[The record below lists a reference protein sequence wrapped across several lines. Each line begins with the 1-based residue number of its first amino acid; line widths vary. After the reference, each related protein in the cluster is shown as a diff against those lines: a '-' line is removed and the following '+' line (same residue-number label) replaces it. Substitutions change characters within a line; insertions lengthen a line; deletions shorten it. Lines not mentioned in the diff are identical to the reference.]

1 MAIYSSRNPDESD
14 VQGHQFDLGN
24 CGLEVTTMKLVLYD
38 DYRLG
43 VIQDSRVVDVMDAFA
58 GMQFRRPQE
67 MMEELITNWNEV
79 KPKIDGV
86 IRGKEGVPLD
96 GVRLRAPLPRPSK
109 LICAAVNYLE
119 FGQREPAVLD
129 AFLKSP
135 SAIIGSGDTCELPPV
150 PATIFHHEPELAF
163 VVGKRAT
170 KVSQDDALSY
180 IFGYCNFLDMSARGL
195 QGAVG
200 NSFFL
205 GKCWD
210 TFAPMG
216 PALVTADEIPDPQNI
231 RVRLWNND
239 EPRHDFYTSDMAHPI
254 RELVSEFSK
263 ITTLEPGDV
272 VATGVNHQQIG
283 AVQDG
288 DVIRMEVEELG
299 PPLIIRISDPSRRE
313 WPRGIDTEM
322 AARVIAGAPRRA

>member
-1 MAIYSSRNPDESD
+1 
-14 VQGHQFDLGN
+14 
-24 CGLEVTTMKLVLYD
+24 
-38 DYRLG
+38 
-43 VIQDSRVVDVMDAFA
+43 
-58 GMQFRRPQE
+58 
-67 MMEELITNWNEV
+67 MEELITNWEDV
-79 KPKIDGV
+79 KPKIDEAV
-86 IRGKEGVPLD
+86 RGKEGVPLNR
-96 GVRLRAPLPRPSK
+96 VRLRAPLPRPSK

-216 PALVTADEIPDPQNI
+216 PALVTADEIPVPQNI
-231 RVRLWNND
+231 RIRLWNND
-239 EPRHDFYTSDMAHPI
+239 EPRHDFSTSDMAHPI

-299 PPLIIRISDPSRRE
+299 PSLVIRISDPSRRE

-322 AARVIAGAPRRA
+322 AARVIAGSPRRA

>member
-1 MAIYSSRNPDESD
+1 MD
-14 VQGHQFDLGN
+14 
-24 CGLEVTTMKLVLYD
+24 MKLVLYN

-43 VIQDSRVVDVMDAFA
+43 VLRDQQVVDAMSALE
-58 GMQFRRPQE
+58 GLHLRRPQDL
-67 MMEELITNWNEV
+67 MEEVITGWTEL
-79 KPKIDGV
+79 KPKIEFA
-86 IRGKEGVPLD
+86 IEGKEAEPAD
-96 GVRLRAPLPRPSK
+96 SVRLRAPVPRPRK

-135 SAIIGSGDTCELPPV
+135 TAIIGSGDTCELPPA
-150 PATIFHHEPELAF
+150 PATIFHHEPELAL
-163 VVGKRAT
+163 VIGKTAS
-170 KVSQDDALSY
+170 KISQDDAMSHV
-180 IFGYCNFLDMSARGL
+180 FGYTNFLDMSARGL

-216 PALVTADEIPDPQNI
+216 PALVTADEIDDPQNLQ
-231 RVRLWNND
+231 VRLWNNN
-239 EPRHDFYTSDMAHPI
+239 EPRHDFPTSDMAHKIP
-254 RELVSEFSK
+254 ELISEFSK
-263 ITTLEPGDV
+263 VTTLEPGDV
-272 VATGVNHQQIG
+272 IATGVNHQQIG

-288 DVIRMEVEELG
+288 DELRMEIEGLG
-299 PPLIIRISDPSRRE
+299 PPLIIYISDPSKRE

-322 AARVIAGAPRRA
+322 AARVIAAAPLQ

>member
-1 MAIYSSRNPDESD
+1 
-14 VQGHQFDLGN
+14 
-24 CGLEVTTMKLVLYD
+24 MKLVLFN

-43 VIQDSRVVDVMDAFA
+43 VIQDNRVVDAMAA
-58 GMQFRRPQE
+58 LEGLQFRRPQDLI
-67 MMEELITNWNEV
+67 EEVITHWDAL
-79 KPKIDGV
+79 KPKIEAAL
-86 IRGKEGVPLD
+86 RGKEGVPLES
-96 GVRLRAPLPRPSK
+96 VRLRPPVPKPTK

-135 SAIIGSGDTCELPPV
+135 TAVIGNGETCELPPA
-150 PATIFHHEPELAF
+150 PATVFHHEPELAL
-163 VVGKRAT
+163 VIGKTAT
-170 KVSQDDALSY
+170 KVSQEAALSHV
-180 IFGYCNFLDMSARGL
+180 FGYTQFLDMSARGL

-216 PALVTADEIPDPQNI
+216 PALVTADEIADPQNI
-231 RVRLWNND
+231 RIRLWNKD
-239 EPRHDFYTSDMAHPI
+239 EPRHDFLTSDMAHPI
-254 RELVSEFSK
+254 RELISEFSK

-272 VATGVNHQQIG
+272 IATGVNHQQIG

-288 DVIRMEVEELG
+288 DLLRMEIEGFG
-299 PPLIIRISDPSRRE
+299 PPLMIGIRDPLQRK
-313 WPRGIDTEM
+313 WPRGIDTQM
-322 AARVIAGAPRRA
+322 AARVIAAAPRQQATP

>member
-1 MAIYSSRNPDESD
+1 
-14 VQGHQFDLGN
+14 
-24 CGLEVTTMKLVLYD
+24 MKLVLFD

-43 VIQDSRVVDVMDAFA
+43 VIKDNRVVDAMGALE
-58 GMQFRRPQE
+58 GQTFRRPQD
-67 MMEELITNWNEV
+67 MIEEVIINWDEL
-79 KPKIDGV
+79 KPKIESA
-86 IRGKEGVPLD
+86 IAGKEGVPLQS
-96 GVRLRAPLPRPSK
+96 VRLRAPVPKPTK

-119 FGQREPAVLD
+119 FGQREPAILD

-135 SAIIGSGDTCELPPV
+135 TAIIGTGDTCELPPAPV
-150 PATIFHHEPELAF
+150 TVFHHEPELAF
-163 VVGKRAT
+163 VVGKTASH
-170 KVSQDDALSY
+170 VSQEDAMSY

-216 PALVTADEIPDPQNI
+216 PALVTADEIPSPNELQI
-231 RVRLWNND
+231 RLWNND
-239 EPRHDFYTSDMAHPI
+239 DPRHDFPTSDMAHKIP
-254 RELVSEFSK
+254 ELISEFSK

-283 AVQDG
+283 AIQDG
-288 DVIRMEVEELG
+288 DVLRMEIENMG
-299 PPLIIRISDPSRRE
+299 PPLVIHISDPSKRE

-322 AARVIAGAPRRA
+322 AARVIAMAPKK

>member
-1 MAIYSSRNPDESD
+1 
-14 VQGHQFDLGN
+14 
-24 CGLEVTTMKLVLYD
+24 MKLVFFD

-43 VIQDSRVVDVMDAFA
+43 VINDGRVVDAMEAFDGA
-58 GMQFRRPQE
+58 QFRRPQD
-67 MMEELITNWNEV
+67 MIEEVITNWD
-79 KPKIDGV
+79 KLGPKITSAV
-86 IRGKEGVPLD
+86 RGKDGVPLD
-96 GVRLRAPLPRPSK
+96 SVRLRPPVPQPSK

-135 SAIIGSGDTCELPPV
+135 SAIIGNGETCELPPV
-150 PATIFHHEPELAF
+150 PATVFHHEPELAF

-170 KVSQDDALSY
+170 KVSQEDALSY

-210 TFAPMG
+210 SFAPMG
-216 PALVTADEIPDPQNI
+216 PALVTADEIPDPQNLQI
-231 RVRLWNND
+231 RLWNND
-239 EPRHDFYTSDMAHPI
+239 DPRHDFPTSDMAHQI

-288 DVIRMEVEELG
+288 DVIRMEIKELG
-299 PPLIIRISDPSRRE
+299 PALVIRISDPSKRE
-313 WPRGIDTEM
+313 WPRGIDTDM
-322 AARVIAGAPRRA
+322 AARVIASAPLRP

>member
-1 MAIYSSRNPDESD
+1 
-14 VQGHQFDLGN
+14 
-24 CGLEVTTMKLVLYD
+24 MKLVLYD
-38 DYRLG
+38 DYQLG
-43 VIQDSRVVDVMDAFA
+43 VIQNHRVVDAMSVFA
-58 GMQFRRPQE
+58 GQQFRHPQD
-67 MMEELITNWNEV
+67 MMEELITHWGEV
-79 KPKIDGV
+79 KPRIEQA

-96 GVRLRAPLPRPSK
+96 SVRLRAPLPRPSK

-135 SAIIGSGDTCELPPV
+135 SAIIGSGDTCELPPA

-163 VVGKRAT
+163 VVGRRAS
-170 KVSQDDALSY
+170 KVSQDDALSH

-239 EPRHDFYTSDMAHPI
+239 EPRHDFPTSDMAHPI

-288 DVIRMEVEELG
+288 DVIRMQIDELG
-299 PPLIIRISDPSRRE
+299 PALVIRISDPSRRE

>member
-1 MAIYSSRNPDESD
+1 
-14 VQGHQFDLGN
+14 
-24 CGLEVTTMKLVLYD
+24 MKLVLFNE
-38 DYRLG
+38 YRLG
-43 VIQDSRVVDVMDAFA
+43 VIQGDRVVDAMEALQ
-58 GMQFRRPQE
+58 GLQFRKPQDLI
-67 MMEELITNWNEV
+67 EEVITRWDEL
-79 KPKIDGV
+79 KPKIEAAF
-86 IRGKEGVPLD
+86 RGKESVPLQS
-96 GVRLRAPLPRPSK
+96 VRLRPPVPKPTK

-135 SAIIGSGDTCELPPV
+135 TAVIGSGDTCELPPV
-150 PATIFHHEPELAF
+150 PATVFHHEPELAL
-163 VVGKRAT
+163 VVGKTAT
-170 KVSQDDALSY
+170 KVNQDEAMSY

-195 QGAVG
+195 RGAVG

-216 PALVTADEIPDPQNI
+216 PALVTADDIADPQNLQ
-231 RVRLWNND
+231 VRLWNND
-239 EPRHDFYTSDMAHPI
+239 EPRHDFPTSDMAHPI
-254 RELVSEFSK
+254 PELISEYSK

-272 VATGVNHQQIG
+272 IATGVNHQQIG

-288 DVIRMEVEELG
+288 DIIRMEIKELG
-299 PPLIIRISDPSRRE
+299 PALVIRIRDLLKRT

-322 AARVIAGAPRRA
+322 AARVIAGASRRT

>member
-1 MAIYSSRNPDESD
+1 
-14 VQGHQFDLGN
+14 
-24 CGLEVTTMKLVLYD
+24 MKLVLFD
-38 DYRLG
+38 DNRLG
-43 VIQDSRVVDVMDAFA
+43 VINDGLVVDAMEVFE
-58 GMQFRRPQE
+58 GVQFRRPQD
-67 MMEELITNWNEV
+67 MIEEIITNWEELG
-79 KPKIDGV
+79 PQIASA
-86 IRGKEGVPLD
+86 IQGKVGVPLD
-96 GVRLRAPLPRPSK
+96 RVKLRPPVPQPSK

-135 SAIIGSGDTCELPPV
+135 SAIIGSGDTCVLPPA

-170 KVSQDDALSY
+170 NVTQDDALSY

-216 PALVTADEIPDPQNI
+216 PALVTADEIPDPQNLQI
-231 RVRLWNND
+231 RLWNNN
-239 EPRHDFYTSDMAHPI
+239 EPRHDFPTSDMAHQI

-263 ITTLEPGDV
+263 ITTLEPGDL

-283 AVQDG
+283 AVQEG
-288 DVIRMEVEELG
+288 DVIRMEIKELG
-299 PPLIIRISDPSRRE
+299 PALEIRISDPSNRE

-322 AARVIAGAPRRA
+322 AARIVAGAPRRS

>member
-1 MAIYSSRNPDESD
+1 
-14 VQGHQFDLGN
+14 
-24 CGLEVTTMKLVLYD
+24 MKLVFFND
-38 DYRLG
+38 FRLG
-43 VIQDSRVVDVMDAFA
+43 VIRDGQVVDATDSF
-58 GMQFRRPQE
+58 GGREFRRPQD
-67 MMEELITNWNEV
+67 MMEELIIDWDQQ
-79 KPKIDGV
+79 KAKIESA
-86 IRGKEGVPLD
+86 IQGKDGVPLD
-96 GVRLRAPLPRPSK
+96 SVRLRPPLPRPGK

-119 FGQREPAVLD
+119 FGQREPSILD

-135 SAIIGSGDTCELPPV
+135 NAVIGNGETCELPPV
-150 PATIFHHEPELAF
+150 PATVFHHEPELAF
-163 VVGKRAT
+163 VIGKTAT
-170 KVSQDDALSY
+170 KVSQEDAMSH

-216 PALVTADEIPDPQNI
+216 PALVTADEIPDPHDLQI
-231 RVRLWNND
+231 RLWNKD
-239 EPRHDFYTSDMAHPI
+239 DPRHDFPTSDMAHKIP
-254 RELVSEFSK
+254 ELISEFSK

-272 VATGVNHQQIG
+272 IATGVNHQQIG

-288 DVIRMEVEELG
+288 DVIRMEIKELG
-299 PPLIIRISDPSRRE
+299 PSLIINITDPSHRE

-322 AARVIAGAPRRA
+322 AERMLGRPNRV